1 MLPVKFFMTD
11 NRFHVG
17 RLLPGRGPE
26 PEQGTSSHG
35 QGQRGRAAARPL
47 IWMLIV
53 AAVLAAVWWYPS
65 WRVWITP
72 DADPSAGPGSG
83 RFPGGAG
90 AAWRMGG
97 GRPQPVSVG
106 EVRQLDIRQTVSAI
120 GTLTALNT
128 AVVRAKVDGELKAL
142 RFTEGQMVTAG
153 AVLADVDARAYEAQ
167 LAQAKGQLERDAAQL
182 RNAQLD
188 LKRYRDLLSQDA
200 IARQQVDTQE
210 ALVRQL
216 QGTVQADQAQVD
228 NAALQ
233 LSYTQVTAPISGRLG
248 LKQVELG
255 SLVRA
260 GDAAGLVTITQ
271 TQPMAVLF
279 AVPESYVPLIQRKL
293 RAGQSLAVQAWDR
306 ELKEKLAEGQVTTT
320 DNAIDLNTGTL
331 KLKALLDTRDG
342 ALFPNQFANIRL
354 QLDTLK
360 DQLAVPV
367 TAVQRGSVGT
377 FVVVAQ
383 ADGTAQI
390 RVVELGAVD
399 GEWQAVKGTLQAGER
414 VVTDGADRLRDG
426 SRVEVRNTVTPP
438 LPSQNAM
445 LGGSQVARP
454 EVAKL
459 KANKPGAASSPAGVR
474 DAAPSASPVPGSAS
488 PGAAVS
494 NGPGLGAGPG
504 SGGSGGQG
512 GPGAGG
518 GRPPWMD
525 RLPPEVAEKVKN
537 MSPEERRA
545 FFQKMRE
552 QRGGGG
558 Q

>member
-1 MLPVKFFMTD
+1 MVRMKMFMTD
-11 NRFHVG
+11 LRSLDGSSPVG
-17 RLLPGRGPE
+17 CDQSQVPGSRGRR
-26 PEQGTSSHG
+26 HG
-35 QGQRGRAAARPL
+35 QHGRAAASPL
-47 IWMLIV
+47 IWMLLV
-53 AAVLAAVWWYPS
+53 AAVLTAAWWYPT

-72 DADPSAGPGSG
+72 DAESSAGPGPG
-83 RFPGGAG
+83 RFPGGAA
-90 AAWRMGG
+90 AAWRSGG

-106 EVRQLDIRQTVSAI
+106 EVKQLDLRQTVSAI

-153 AVLADVDARAYEAQ
+153 TLLAEIDARTYEAQ

-279 AVPESYVPLIQRKL
+279 AVPEAHVPLIQRKL
-293 RAGQSLAVQAWDR
+293 RGGQSLAVQAWDR
-306 ELKEKLAEGQVTTT
+306 DLKEKLAEGQVTAT
-320 DNAIDLNTGTL
+320 DNSIDLGTGTL
-331 KLKALLDTRDG
+331 KLKALLDNREG

-377 FVVVAQ
+377 FVVVVQ
-383 ADGTAQI
+383 ADGTVKI
-390 RVVELGAVD
+390 RTVELGAVD
-399 GEWQAVKGTLQAGER
+399 GEWQAVRGALQPGER

-438 LPSQNAM
+438 LPSQSPV
-445 LGGSQVARP
+445 LGGGT
-454 EVAKL
+454 
-459 KANKPGAASSPAGVR
+459 PGAKPDPVTSQRDKAGVT
-474 DAAPSASPVPGSAS
+474 AGQAGS
-488 PGAAVS
+488 GVV
-494 NGPGLGAGPG
+494 AGPG
-504 SGGSGGQG
+504 GPGGPGGAGGSGS
-512 GPGAGG
+512 AG

-525 RLPPEVAEKVKN
+525 RLPPEVVDKVKN

-552 QRGGGG
+552 QRAGGG